1 MGAGRGKPRA
11 LPTRPQYRA
20 SAEGGSGADPGGE
33 AGPAWSGVG
42 GAGDVS
48 RPRVS
53 GRRTGACGLLPLP
66 PTTAPNGSSGPSH
79 SVEWEGRSLLKA
91 LIKKAALGGEQV
103 HILGCEVSEEEF
115 RAGFDSSINSRLVY
129 YDLFRDPLNWAQTGE
144 ALPGGPLGA
153 LQAMCKRTDPGPVT
167 VALDSLSWLLLRLPC
182 AALCQAL
189 CAMSRQHACRGG
201 GPAAEQLCVLGL
213 LHRELHG
220 PGPTGALSSLA
231 QTEVTL
237 GGTAGQASAHILCR
251 RPRQRPPL
259 ETLWFSV
266 LPDLSLD
273 LQGGPPLES
282 QPHPD
287 PHTPQVEPAS
297 HLTFNLH
304 LSKREREAK
313 DSLTLPFQFSSEKQQ
328 ALLRPGP
335 GPATS
340 RIFYEPD
347 AFDDL
352 DPEDPDGDLDV

>member
-53 GRRTGACGLLPLP
+53 GRRTGSCGLLPLP
-66 PTTAPNGSSGPSH
+66 PTTAPNGSSGPSRD

-91 LIKKAALGGEQV
+91 LIKKAALG
-103 HILGCEVSEEEF
+103 
-115 RAGFDSSINSRLVY
+115 LVY

-153 LQAMCKRTDPGPVT
+153 LQAMCERTDPGPVT

-220 PGPTGALSSLA
+220 PGPMGALSSLA

-237 GGTAGQASAHILCR
+237 SGTAGQASAHILCR
-251 RPRQRPPL
+251 RPRQRPTL

-273 LQGGPPLES
+273 PQGGPPLES

-287 PHTPQVEPAS
+287 PHTRQVDPAS

-328 ALLRPGP
+328 ALLCPGP